1 MTTPLDQA
9 RLRLERAIGS
19 GSYAQ
24 AQECLEAYGQA
35 VSAALAEEGRSTEWR
50 RQAAR
55 EALDLLRWGGR
66 AVRAGRAHAL
76 LELARLVSARPY
88 RSQPPEPAA
97 RIELAG

>member
-1 MTTPLDQA
+1 MTASLDEA
-9 RLRLERAIGS
+9 RLRLQHAISS
-19 GSYAQ
+19 GSYSQ

-66 AVRAGRAHAL
+66 AARAGRAHTQK
-76 LELARLVSARPY
+76 ELARIASSRPY
-88 RSQPPEPAA
+88 RNRLQAS
-97 RIELAG
+97 AGKIQLVG